1 MEINK
6 QPIYP
11 VEPWTVTETEFKM
24 ETNYRNETTFSLS
37 NGYLGTRGT
46 LEEGYPFTADEG
58 LEGNFINGFYESE
71 PIRYG

>member
-37 NGYLGTRGT
+37 NG
-46 LEEGYPFTADEG
+46 
-58 LEGNFINGFYESE
+58 
-71 PIRYG
+71 

>member
-24 ETNYRNETTFSLS
+24 ETNYRNETTFSPRP
-37 NGYLGTRGT
+37 G
-46 LEEGYPFTADEG
+46 EEW
-58 LEGNFINGFYESE
+58 GFG
-71 PIRYG
+71 RW

>member
-37 NGYLGTRGT
+37 NVRLSLPDLLSWQTRERH
-46 LEEGYPFTADEG
+46 LPK
-58 LEGNFINGFYESE
+58 
-71 PIRYG
+71 